1 MTSRFIAVALLAL
14 LFSNHPPCEAQS
26 STPSPVSF
34 HYLKA
39 ITPGERS
46 ALSGEC
52 DGTTA
57 SPEIT
62 CRTTQ
67 VMVRHELDPK
77 NAPAEINKRIAQ
89 LRAEAGKDP
98 KKLMNQMCAEVR
110 KSRAEVERN
119 LQDVRNPRTK
129 QQAQDFL
136 ALCANPSMAA
146 LEDWVRR
153 TTLAKSRT
161 CKVAVFQDDDPVR
174 YKKVGPNK
182 WVANV
187 GPKGICSTVLLYT
200 LENDPKYS
208 YLWKWSQ
215 VRTYADTSKELC
227 KDIQLNY
234 KLEYSWQG
242 DDPDI
247 TCDTISFGF

>member
-1 MTSRFIAVALLAL
+1 MPSRFIAVVLLAL
-14 LFSNHPPCEAQS
+14 SLSSPLPSAAQS
-26 STPSPVSF
+26 STPGPVRF

-39 ITPGERS
+39 TTPGESS

-62 CRTTQ
+62 CRFTQ
-67 VMVRHELDPK
+67 VNVRYQLDPK
-77 NAPAEINKRIAQ
+77 DAPAEINKRIAQ

-98 KKLMNQMCAEVR
+98 KKLMDQMCAEVR

-119 LQDVRNPRTK
+119 FQDVKNPRSR
-129 QQAQDFL
+129 QQAKDFL
-136 ALCANPSMAA
+136 ALCANPSIAA
-146 LEDWVRR
+146 LEDWMRQA
-153 TTLAKSRT
+153 TLTESRT
-161 CKVAVFQDDDPVR
+161 CKVSAFQNDPVR
-174 YKKVGPNK
+174 YKKVGPHR

-187 GPKGICSTVLLYT
+187 GPQGICSSVYLYT
-200 LENDPKYS
+200 MERDPKHS
-208 YLWKWSQ
+208 SLWKWSQ
-215 VRTYADTSKELC
+215 VRTYADTSQELC
-227 KDIQLNY
+227 KDMQLNY

-247 TCDTISFGF
+247 TCDTISFGL

>member
-1 MTSRFIAVALLAL
+1 MTSRLIAVVLLAP
-14 LFSNHPPCEAQS
+14 LFSNHPPCAAQS
-26 STPSPVSF
+26 STPSPVLF
-34 HYLKA
+34 HYLNA
-39 ITPGERS
+39 TTTGESS

-62 CRTTQ
+62 CRVTQ
-67 VMVRHELDPK
+67 VIVRYQLDPK
-77 NAPAEINKRIAQ
+77 DTPAEINKRIAR

-98 KKLMNQMCAEVR
+98 KKLTDQMCAEVR
-110 KSRAEVERN
+110 KSRADVERK

-129 QQAQDFL
+129 RQAQDFL

-146 LEDWVRR
+146 LEDWMRR
-153 TTLAKSRT
+153 TTLAESRT
-161 CKVAVFQDDDPVR
+161 CKVSVFQNDPVT

-187 GPKGICSTVLLYT
+187 GPQGICSAVLLYT
-200 LENDPKYS
+200 MENDPKHS
-208 YLWKWSQ
+208 SLWKWSQ
-215 VRTYADTSKELC
+215 VRTYADTSQELC
-227 KDIQLNY
+227 KNVQLNY

-247 TCDTISFGF
+247 TCDSISFGL